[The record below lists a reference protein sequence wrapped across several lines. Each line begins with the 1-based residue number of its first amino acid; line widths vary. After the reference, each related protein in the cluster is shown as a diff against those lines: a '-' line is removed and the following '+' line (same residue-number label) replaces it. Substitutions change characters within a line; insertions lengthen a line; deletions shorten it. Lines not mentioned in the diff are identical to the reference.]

1 MTQTIFY
8 KPQEEKI
15 NVVSHAIGFALSI
28 VGTLYL
34 ILHSALKGTA
44 IHVVSFSIFGISMIL
59 LYLASTLYHNS
70 KDEST
75 RKKLKVFDHAAI
87 YVLIA
92 GTYTPFTLVVL
103 PGKIGWTIF
112 GVSWGIA
119 FVGIILK
126 LFFAGRFKIASTV
139 LYVAMGWIIVLVI
152 NPLVDN
158 FSAPGLFWLFA
169 GGVAYTVG
177 AVLYS
182 IKKIPYNHAMF
193 HILVLAGTF
202 CHFVAVG
209 FNILH

>member
-34 ILHSALKGTA
+34 IVHSALYGTA

-70 KDEST
+70 KDEWT

-103 PGKIGWTIF
+103 PGNTGWAIF

-119 FVGIILK
+119 AVGIVLK

-139 LYVAMGWIIVLVI
+139 LYVAMGWIIILVI

-158 FSAPGLFWLFA
+158 FSAAGLFWLFA

-177 AVLYS
+177 AVLFS
-182 IKKIPYNHAMF
+182 IKKIPYNHAIF
-193 HILVLAGTF
+193 HILVLVGTF

-209 FNILH
+209 FNILP